1 VARFLLTARQAM
13 KRLLLLALVVG
24 CAAPREIEDVHYDER
39 FDRTKLD
46 LYLPDDDGPHGA
58 VMFIHGGAWRLGDK
72 RMFENAAR
80 RLARSGW
87 AAASVNYRLVP
98 DGRFPRAFQDV
109 ACALAF
115 LQTHADEYD
124 LDPERIVVMGY
135 SAGGHLSS
143 LLAVAWDDPQIA
155 PDCAAGVPQP
165 PAGAIPGAGVHD
177 MRGRDHQWVEEFL
190 GGTSDEIPETY
201 AQASPITHVG
211 PGEPPFLIISGG
223 ADWFVDID
231 QGREMRAE
239 LRASGNS
246 AEVLSL
252 AGGGHLLNPATDP
265 GELKIAVS
273 LDTPE
278 AWLATA
284 DFLARTIGE
293 P

>member
-1 VARFLLTARQAM
+1 
-13 KRLLLLALVVG
+13 
-24 CAAPREIEDVHYDER
+24 
-39 FDRTKLD
+39 
-46 LYLPDDDGPHGA
+46 
-58 VMFIHGGAWRLGDK
+58 MFA
-72 RMFENAAR
+72 NAAR

-143 LLAVAWDDPQIA
+143 LLAVAWDDPEIA
-155 PDCAAGVPQP
+155 PDCAAGVPQA

-231 QGREMRAE
+231 QGREMRAA

-246 AEVLSL
+246 AELLSL

>member
-1 VARFLLTARQAM
+1 MNR
-13 KRLLLLALVVG
+13 RLLLVAALALG
-24 CAAPREIEDVHYDER
+24 CAAPREIEDVSYDAR
-39 FDRTKLD
+39 FDRTQLD
-46 LYLPDDDGPHGA
+46 LYLPDGDGPHGA

-72 RMFENAAR
+72 RMFQGAAR

-98 DGRFPRAFQDV
+98 EGRFPRAFQDV

-143 LLAVAWDDPQIA
+143 LLGVAWDDPEIA
-155 PDCAAGVPQP
+155 PDCAAGVPRA

-177 MRGRDHQWVEEFL
+177 LRGRDHAWVEDFM
-190 GGTSDEIPETY
+190 GGSHDEIPETY
-201 AQASPITHVG
+201 ALASPITHVDE
-211 PGEPPFLIISGG
+211 PKPPFLLINGG

-231 QGREMRAE
+231 QGREMRAA
-239 LRASGNS
+239 LRAAGGS
-246 AEVLSL
+246 AELLSL
-252 AGGGHLLNPATDP
+252 AGSGHLLNPATDP
-265 GELKIAVS
+265 GDVKIGVS

>member
-1 VARFLLTARQAM
+1 M
-13 KRLLLLALVVG
+13 KRLLLLALLAAG
-24 CAAPREIEDVHYDER
+24 CAAPREIEDVSYDDR
-39 FDRTKLD
+39 FERTKLD
-46 LYLPDDDGPHGA
+46 LYLPDDGGPHGA
-58 VMFIHGGAWRLGDK
+58 VLFIHGGAWRLGDK
-72 RMFENAAR
+72 RMFAGAAR

-87 AAASVNYRLVP
+87 AAASANYRLVP

-115 LQTHADEYD
+115 LQNHAAEYD
-124 LDPERIVVMGY
+124 LDPDRIAVMGY

-143 LLAVAWDDPQIA
+143 LLGVAWDEPAIA
-155 PDCAAGVPQP
+155 PDCAEGSPRR

-177 MRGRDHQWVEEFL
+177 MRGRDHAWVEEFL

-201 AQASPITHVG
+201 ALASPVTHVDA
-211 PGEPPFLIISGG
+211 GEPPFLLISGG

-231 QGREMRAE
+231 QNREMRE
-239 LRASGNS
+239 VLRAHDNS
-246 AEVLSL
+246 AELLSL